1 MDAVEK
7 VGKEV
12 RETIWKTAPADA
24 RKICRT
30 PKGCEDIHDFYSR
43 NEIRES
49 AAREMD
55 ASAGEWSEK
64 GKAALFDGSGSG
76 E

>member
-1 MDAVEK
+1 V
-7 VGKEV
+7 
-12 RETIWKTAPADA
+12 IWKTAPADA

-30 PKGCEDIHDFYSR
+30 PKGCEDVQEFYSKS
-43 NEIRES
+43 ETRES
-49 AAREMD
+49 ATRGID

-64 GKAALFDGSGSG
+64 GKASVTVASRNG